1 MDEAR
6 SRIEHTER
14 RGRERLA
21 ELRAAGERVDGLVQM
36 EEAGQR
42 DFGSFRSHFR
52 EGLGLDSLLSEYME
66 GVESWGGV
74 INRMNEVHF
83 EQPIVTPIA
92 ESMLGGI
99 LSELA
104 SSFSV
109 SPLKHVYS
117 IDSDGESIIS
127 TAVHDEGSNLV
138 TRRVTR
144 RRSERESG

>member
-1 MDEAR
+1 ML
-6 SRIEHTER
+6 I
-14 RGRERLA
+14 
-21 ELRAAGERVDGLVQM
+21 AAFIVTHRPFLDAL
-36 EEAGQR
+36 
-42 DFGSFRSHFR
+42 
-52 EGLGLDSLLSEYME
+52 LGDYME

-83 EQPIVTPIA
+83 EQPVITPID

-109 SPLKHVYS
+109 APLKHVYS
-117 IDSDGESIIS
+117 IDQDGESIVA
-127 TAVHDEGSNLV
+127 TGVHERDSHVV

-144 RRSERESG
+144 RRSRR